1 MLSAELN
8 RTRKLGV
15 EYEMTIPL
23 VGRGSGHDVQQTLA
37 DILSANGLRAVA
49 RGYSHDPL
57 PSSADFAVEHDGS
70 VRGESEY
77 AGIQWYPIELKTRIL
92 TYDEW
97 ENLVPK
103 ALDICR
109 YMGAR
114 VNKSCGHHVH
124 LALDEVHARRPG
136 PKVIRSLFNIVRRF
150 EPVLFSLVAPSRRTS
165 QFTRPLPDR
174 TRLFHDC
181 HGVRGFR
188 QAVSRWERYYGLNL
202 VNALASEPHVEFR
215 YHHGTLEVEKA
226 RHWLRLCLQIVQHAT
241 VRNCAAAE
249 HQTTN
254 DRNGFENLRYAL
266 GLKSNVGIYS
276 KVSDELKETGK
287 YFLKRFKHFNEEP
300 ALTSGEDDKSPQYEP
315 PYGMARG
322 EE

>member
-1 MLSAELN
+1 
-8 RTRKLGV
+8 
-15 EYEMTIPL
+15 
-23 VGRGSGHDVQQTLA
+23 
-37 DILSANGLRAVA
+37 
-49 RGYSHDPL
+49 
-57 PSSADFAVEHDGS
+57 
-70 VRGESEY
+70 
-77 AGIQWYPIELKTRIL
+77 L

-150 EPVLFSLVAPSRRTS
+150 EPVIFGLVAPSRRTS

-174 TRLFHDC
+174 SRLFHDC
-181 HGVRGFR
+181 HNIRSFR
-188 QAVSRWERYYGLNL
+188 QAVGRWERYYGLNL

-226 RHWLRLCLQIVQHAT
+226 RHWLRLCLQVVQHSVT
-241 VRNCAAAE
+241 RNCQAAE
-249 HQTTN
+249 RQVEN
-254 DRNGFENLRYAL
+254 SRKGFDALRYTL
-266 GLKSNVGIYS
+266 GLKSNIGIYA

-287 YFLKRFKHFNEEP
+287 YFLKRWKHFNEP
-300 ALTSGEDDKSPQYEP
+300 ASISGEEEKGTQYEP
-315 PYGMARG
+315 PYMTARG